1 MKRFCTLVAL
11 MVLSSSADAGESFS
25 FTVGGH
31 RVHVEAPRHCRSV
44 SCVLVSIPGIYEA
57 RRKRDPDDDV
67 DVAPHALPAKS
78 AAPALAPVSIRPAVP
93 PASKPPVEPAAAPPA
108 PPALKLAGCATQD
121 VAAPQ
126 PPAVQPL
133 IATPPLAPPP
143 IVTTRPA
150 PDAPPKLSRVS
161 HETEDAPV
169 ATPLGDWQTEGKKGS
184 VRIEQC
190 GRALCGYVLD
200 PASNA
205 VGETVLINM
214 KPKASS
220 EWSGNIYS
228 RESKNTYYATIAMK
242 GPNSLRVEACALGQ
256 FFCSGNL
263 WSRTGATPERLITSR
278 QISPE
283 LRS

>member
-25 FTVGGH
+25 FVFGGH
-31 RVHVEAPRHCRSV
+31 RIHIEAPRHCRSA
-44 SCVLVSIPGIYEA
+44 SCVSVSIPGIYET
-57 RRKRDPDDDV
+57 RRQRDPDDDV
-67 DVAPHALPAKS
+67 DAAPGALPAKP
-78 AAPALAPVSIRPAVP
+78 AAPAPVSIRPAVP
-93 PASKPPVEPAAAPPA
+93 TSSKPPAEPVAAPP
-108 PPALKLAGCATQD
+108 PPPPTLKLAGCATQD
-121 VAAPQ
+121 VAAPRPPAIQ
-126 PPAVQPL
+126 PPP
-133 IATPPLAPPP
+133 APPP
-143 IVTTRPA
+143 MVTARPA
-150 PDAPPKLSRVS
+150 PDAPPRLSKVS
-161 HETEDAPV
+161 HEVEDEPV

-200 PASNA
+200 PASNG

-220 EWSGNIYS
+220 EWSGTIYS
-228 RESKNTYYATIAMK
+228 RESKNTYYATIAMQ

-263 WSRTGATPERLITSR
+263 WSRIGATPERLITSW

-283 LRS
+283 PRS